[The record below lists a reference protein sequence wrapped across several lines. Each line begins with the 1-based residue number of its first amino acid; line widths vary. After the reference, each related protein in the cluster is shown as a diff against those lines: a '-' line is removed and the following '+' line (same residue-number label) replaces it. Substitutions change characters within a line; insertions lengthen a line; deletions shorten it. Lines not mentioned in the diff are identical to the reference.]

1 MDDRSIA
8 RTKVWNALRS
18 VAIPDSRFHYDFSEF
33 ITDFQGSDRATAN
46 LTKMDIYKN
55 SQAIFITPDNCLERL
70 RSQTV
75 RDKKIMLMTTYG
87 IRRGFVELLPD
98 DVQSG
103 LEDYAV
109 LLDSIEKFGR
119 YISLAEIQKR
129 YKIDLLVTG
138 GSAVARSGGRLGKG
152 HGYFDI
158 EWATLYSIGV
168 VETHTP
174 IVDVVH
180 DCQLVDDE
188 LELTPYDTTCDYIIT
203 PTQVLHVPK
212 PQKPT
217 GGIYWNQLAPGMMEN
232 ISILAELQ
240 ELNKQGKLR
249 TTLSQEYKI
258 NRKKE

>member
-18 VAIPDSRFHYDFSEF
+18 VALPDSRFHYDFSEF
-33 ITDFQGSDRATAN
+33 ITDFQESDQAITH

-70 RSQTV
+70 RSQTI
-75 RDKKIMLMTTYG
+75 RNRKTMLMTTYG
-87 IRRGFVELLPD
+87 IRRGFVELQAD

-109 LLDSIEKFGR
+109 LLDAIEKVGR
-119 YISLAEIQKR
+119 HISLAEIQER

-138 GSAVARSGGRLGKG
+138 GSAVTRTGGRLGKG

-168 VETHTP
+168 VETSTP
-174 IVDVVH
+174 IVDIVH

-188 LELTPYDTTCDYIIT
+188 LKLTPYDTTCDYIIT
-203 PTQVLHVPK
+203 PTQVIHVPS

-217 GGIYWNQLAPGMMEN
+217 GGVYWNQLAPGMMEN
-232 ISILAELQ
+232 ISVLAELQ
-240 ELNKQGKLR
+240 DLKRQGKLR
-249 TTLSQEYKI
+249 TSLSQ
-258 NRKKE
+258 